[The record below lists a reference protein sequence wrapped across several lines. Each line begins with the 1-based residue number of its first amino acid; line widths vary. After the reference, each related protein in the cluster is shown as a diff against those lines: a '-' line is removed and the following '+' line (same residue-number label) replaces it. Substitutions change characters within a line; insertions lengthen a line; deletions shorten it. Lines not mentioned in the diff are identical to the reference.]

1 MVKSGFWDEDK
12 WMAGELDLVDQ
23 CLPAVP
29 SKGQRALL
37 PSEESPPQESPPIVT
52 DILC

>member
-12 WMAGELDLVDQ
+12 WMAEGLDLVDQ

-29 SKGQRALL
+29 SKGQSVL
-37 PSEESPPQESPPIVT
+37 PPLKSHPLKGPIVT